1 MPPRLKSLEL
11 HGYKTFASKTLFE
24 FPGMITAVVG
34 PNGSGKSNIADSMR
48 WVLGEQSYGLLRGRK
63 TEDMIFAGSELRTR
77 AGMASATITFDNA
90 DDWLP
95 IDFSEV
101 TITRRAYRD
110 GTNEYLLNGQR
121 VRLREISELLAQ
133 SGLAERTYTIIG
145 QGLVDSALSLKPEE
159 RRRLFEEAAGIGLY
173 RARREESLNRLE
185 ATRRNLER
193 VQDILS
199 ELEPRLQNLERQ
211 ARRAQEYEHVRAD
224 LQLLLRDWYGYH
236 WHRAEKEL
244 HQVREV
250 LHGQE
255 LKLEQAKQDQ
265 EEAGRRVV
273 EHRGFIQEIRTQLN
287 AWHTAA
293 SQFHSAEEKLNR
305 DLAIL
310 EERQRALQAQSHAA
324 QGDLA
329 RHEEELKVR
338 KDRLQL
344 ALDDVER
351 VKADL
356 EEADAQES
364 AARKKLLQ
372 RQVERTKADQALR
385 DARQSQTSAETRLV
399 QLKAHLSELTSR
411 QETQRK
417 GLETAL
423 QAVESG
429 QLALQK
435 AQEALSQA
443 ESERKQIQEALE
455 AARAAVQEHQKQAAA
470 LETARKR
477 QADQLAQQDAERARL
492 KVQLDVLEQ
501 AERSL
506 AGYSNGAK
514 YLVQSAQQGKVK
526 GKLQT
531 FRSALEVPEEL
542 ETAVAAALGD
552 ALDVILVEEN
562 HDPESLLDLLANSDK
577 GRAAFFPVEDVLSG
591 GNMAFDADGDCLG
604 VAADLIT
611 CPVTMQPILR
621 ALLGN
626 ILIVRSRS
634 AGRKWQK
641 RLNGSGVV
649 VTLKGE
655 LFLANGTIIGGK
667 ENRSGALSRPR
678 QKKEMQESIDL
689 MDANLKALRE
699 ELARMDDEIR
709 RSRDAEAG
717 LEADLRAIGQK
728 LDKVRE
734 RYQQATLVYE
744 QAKRQQDWQTN
755 QRANLDGQIRK
766 TDEEIKRTTEETS
779 KLDTRIQAAAEQVR
793 QCKAALA
800 ALPMDELQA
809 QVNHWN
815 TAAAVADRAL
825 KDADT
830 RLEEVQTSIT
840 REAQQIQNLNQRI
853 DELDKGSSTIEVDRV
868 ALKEQEHETATKLDE
883 LQKQI
888 EPAEQKLETL
898 ESEYITLQQV
908 ESSAQQATN
917 IAERHFTQAQL
928 EMTRQKDAFE
938 NLRRRI
944 EEDFGLV
951 AFEYTTDMAGP
962 NPLPLDGMVE
972 QLPVITELP
981 ADIEENI
988 SRQRGQLRRM
998 GAINPD
1004 AQSEYL
1010 AVKDRHDF
1018 MVDQCADLKK
1028 ADADLRQVISELDE
1042 LMKRDFKKTFD
1053 AVAVEFKS
1061 MFTRLFGGGSARLVM
1076 TDEDNPTDT
1085 GIDIEARLP
1094 GRREQG
1100 LSLLSGGE
1108 RCLTAVALV
1117 FSLLKVAP
1125 TPFCVMDEVDAMLDE
1140 ANVGRFRDLLVELSQ
1155 NTQFII
1161 ITHNRNT
1168 VQAADVI
1175 YGITMGR
1182 DSASQMISL
1191 KLDDISD
1198 DMVR

>member
-1 MPPRLKSLEL
+1 MLPRLKSLEL
-11 HGYKTFASKTLFE
+11 HGYKTFASKTHLE

-34 PNGSGKSNIADSMR
+34 PNGSGKSNIADALR

-77 AGMASATITFDNA
+77 AGMASATITFDNS
-90 DDWLP
+90 DGWLP

-121 VRLREISELLAQ
+121 VRLREIGELLAQ

-145 QGLVDSALSLKPEE
+145 QGLVDAALALKPEE

-173 RARREESLNRLE
+173 RSRREESLNRLE
-185 ATRRNLER
+185 STKRNLVR
-193 VQDILS
+193 VEDILA
-199 ELEPRLQNLERQ
+199 ELEPRLQSLERQ

-224 LQLLLRDWYGYH
+224 LQLLLRDWYGFH

-244 HQVREV
+244 FQVREV
-250 LHGQE
+250 LRGQE
-255 LKLEQAKQDQ
+255 VKLEQAKQAQ
-265 EEAGRRVV
+265 QEAGQRVV
-273 EHRGFIQEIRTQLN
+273 ERRNQIQEIRIHLN
-287 AWHTAA
+287 SWHTAA
-293 SQFHSAEEKLNR
+293 SQLHSQEEKLNR

-310 EERQRALQAQSHAA
+310 EERQRALQTQAQSTK
-324 QGDLA
+324 GDLT
-329 RHEEELKVR
+329 RHEEELKGR
-338 KDRLQL
+338 KERLQQ

-351 VKADL
+351 LKADL

-364 AARKKLLQ
+364 VARKKLLQ

-385 DARQSQTSAETRLV
+385 DARQAQTSAETRLV
-399 QLKAHLSELTSR
+399 QLKAHQNELNSR
-411 QETQRK
+411 QESLHRT
-417 GLETAL
+417 LEAAI

-429 QLALQK
+429 QLLVQKTQK
-435 AQEALSQA
+435 AFTQA
-443 ESERKQIQEALE
+443 DADLKQAQNTLE
-455 AARAAVQEHQKQAAA
+455 NARTTVQEHQKQAAA
-470 LETARKR
+470 LETGRKR
-477 QADQLAQQDAERARL
+477 QADQIAQQEAERARL

-526 GKLQT
+526 GKMQT
-531 FRSALEVPEEL
+531 LRGVLEVPEEL
-542 ETAVAAALGD
+542 EIAVVAALGD
-552 ALDVILVEEN
+552 ALDVILVEN
-562 HDPESLLDLLANSDK
+562 INDPEQLLDLLANSDK
-577 GRAAFFPVEDVLSG
+577 GRAAFFPVDGTTLSG
-591 GNMAFDADGDCLG
+591 KTTFDLDSDCLG
-604 VAADLIT
+604 IAADLIG
-611 CPVTMQPILR
+611 CPDLMKPVLR

-626 ILIVRSRS
+626 VLIVRNRGAAHS
-634 AGRKWQK
+634 WQR

-667 ENRSGALSRPR
+667 ENRSGVLSRPR
-678 QKKEMQESIDL
+678 QKKEIQESIDH
-689 MDANLKALRE
+689 MDTTLEAMRAE
-699 ELARMDDEIR
+699 MARMDAEIR
-709 RSRDAEAG
+709 HSRDAEAD
-717 LEADLRAIGQK
+717 LQTDLRTIGQK
-728 LDKVRE
+728 LDKIRE
-734 RYQQATLVYE
+734 AYQQASLVYE
-744 QAKRQQDWQTN
+744 QAKRQFDWQN
-755 QRANLDGQIRK
+755 SQRTNLDGQIRK
-766 TDEEIKRTTEETS
+766 TDDELKHTFEETS
-779 KLDTRIQAAAEQVR
+779 RLDTHIAAAVEQVR
-793 QCKAALA
+793 QCKGTLA

-815 TAAAVADRAL
+815 TAAAVANRAL
-825 KDADT
+825 KDADG
-830 RLEEVQTSIT
+830 RLGEVQAAIT
-840 REAQQIQNLNQRI
+840 HEAQQVQTLSLRI
-853 DELDKGSSTIEVDRV
+853 EELEKSSATMDIERQTT
-868 ALKEQEHETATKLDE
+868 KEQARETTSKLDE

-888 EPAEQKLETL
+888 EPAEEELESI
-898 ESEYITLQQV
+898 ESEYVTLQQV
-908 ESSAQQATN
+908 EVTNQQATN
-917 IAERHFTQAQL
+917 IAERHYTQAQL

-951 AFEYTTDMAGP
+951 AFEYATDMAGP
-962 NPLPLDGMVE
+962 NPLPLEGMVE
-972 QLPVITELP
+972 QLPVLTELP
-981 ADIEENI
+981 SDIEENI
-988 SRQRGQLRRM
+988 ARQRGQLRRM
-998 GAINPD
+998 GAINPE
-1004 AQSEYL
+1004 AQNEYM

-1042 LMKRDFKKTFD
+1042 LMKRDFRKTFD
-1053 AVAVEFKS
+1053 AVAVEFKT
-1061 MFTRLFGGGSARLVM
+1061 MFNRLFGGGSARLTL
-1076 TDEDNPTDT
+1076 TDEDNPTET
-1085 GIDIEARLP
+1085 GIDIEAKLP

-1108 RCLTAVALV
+1108 RSLTAVALV

-1140 ANVGRFRDLLVELSQ
+1140 ANVGRFRDLLSELSQ
-1155 NTQFII
+1155 NTQFIV

-1191 KLDDISD
+1191 KLDDISEE
-1198 DMVR
+1198 MVR